1 MFGRWIGRA
10 ARIEELRDIEKFEQT
25 VRDALGSSDEES
37 VLVIAAIVGLL
48 GAVAYADGEFSPQ
61 EQQHVRTELA
71 RIDGMNT
78 SGVDAV
84 CAALKRHV
92 REIKAVET
100 PRYSRILRDL
110 ADRELRVQVLDMLL
124 ALAAADESV
133 TTAETNF
140 IRQTATA
147 LGLTQSDYNALQ
159 DKYKEYLSVLR

>member
-1 MFGRWIGRA
+1 
-10 ARIEELRDIEKFEQT
+10 
-25 VRDALGSSDEES
+25 
-37 VLVIAAIVGLL
+37 
-48 GAVAYADGEFSPQ
+48 
-61 EQQHVRTELA
+61 
-71 RIDGMNT
+71 
-78 SGVDAV
+78 
-84 CAALKRHV
+84 
-92 REIKAVET
+92 VET